1 MQLRRVR
8 ADKAQVDRYITELWI
23 PYNRELGEI
32 IETERLSN
40 TYDLENEV
48 EWQVEKFEEATDFGS
63 RLMTSRS
70 RLRRLRRLRQPLQAS

>member
-32 IETERLSN
+32 IETI
-40 TYDLENEV
+40 
-48 EWQVEKFEEATDFGS
+48 QHI
-63 RLMTSRS
+63 RS
-70 RLRRLRRLRQPLQAS
+70 